1 MTVKH
6 ESAIL
11 EMFEQMYED
20 WYDDDDKKLFIQS
33 LLTETGETMQSI
45 SDKIERGVKNGYS
58 SELQIAIAMS
68 LNIHIS

>member
-68 LNIHIS
+68 LNIHTS